1 MPDRRYSD
9 EEVAEIFRR
18 ATAEVPP
25 QSAGSTGMSLQQL
38 QEIGR
43 EVGLAPEV
51 VTEAARSL
59 DAAPPATVTARLL
72 GLPIGVADGVVLPRR
87 LRDDEW
93 DALVVAARDTFGAR
107 GALRS
112 DGGFRQWTNS
122 NLQML
127 LEPAGEGHRLR
138 LRTLNGHARRM
149 ILSGVVAIAAGA
161 IFAALPFVTGVP
173 TESNQLESMGIL
185 AAVGAALLGRGIW
198 GLRGWAARR
207 QAQFRDLAERA
218 MRMAQPE

>member
-1 MPDRRYSD
+1 MPTRRYTD

-18 ATAEVPP
+18 ATTDVP
-25 QSAGSTGMSLQQL
+25 SRAAGEGGMSLAEL

-43 EVGLAPEV
+43 EVGLAPETV
-51 VTEAARSL
+51 AAAARSL
-59 DAAPPATVTARLL
+59 EEAAPTPTVRLL
-72 GLPIGVADGVVLPRR
+72 GLPIGVADGVVLERR
-87 LRDDEW
+87 LTDEEW
-93 DALVVAARDTFGAR
+93 DHLVVAARDTFGAR
-107 GALRS
+107 GALRQ

-149 ILSGVVAIAAGA
+149 IFGGLGALGVAAVVTAVPILSGNPELFRNLDGMA
-161 IFAALPFVTGVP
+161 T
-173 TESNQLESMGIL
+173 L
-185 AAVGAALLGRGIW
+185 AVVGALLLGRGIW
-198 GLRGWAARR
+198 GLRAWAARR

-218 MRMAQPE
+218 MRMTQPE

>member
-25 QSAGSTGMSLQQL
+25 QTAGSTGMSLQQL

-43 EVGLAPEV
+43 EVGLTPEA

-59 DAAPPATVTARLL
+59 DRAAPTTTTTRLL

-122 NLQML
+122 NLLVL

-149 ILSGVVAIAAGA
+149 IFGGLGALGVAAVVTAVPILSGNPEL
-161 IFAALPFVTGVP
+161 F
-173 TESNQLESMGIL
+173 SNLDGMATL
-185 AAVGAALLGRGIW
+185 AVVGALLLGRGIW
-198 GLRGWAARR
+198 GLRAWAARR
-207 QAQFRDLAERA
+207 QAQFRDLADRA
-218 MRMAQPE
+218 TRMTQPE